1 MKCILQTLFQVKD
14 ANIVDDDTFEIYD
27 PRHPINK
34 RKREKPGKKGQK
46 GEDDKWKRSKLLT

>member
-1 MKCILQTLFQVKD
+1 MKD

-46 GEDDKWKRSKLLT
+46 GQKGDDDKWKRSKLLT